1 MESVAHFLQVQ
12 ANSYPPSSRDFDLFG
27 RSSFNRYYYAAYL
40 RVRSILGNLNE
51 AWTTT
56 QHANIPDLLTG
67 QVLTTIRRQR
77 ARAAKLDDGPAVQI
91 CRRAE
96 ASARELANLMREAY
110 AVRVTA
116 DYHPEIIVMA
126 DGRGRFRLNSVPVT
140 VAHDWPI
147 RASEHGQRIERAWSI
162 ADD

>member
-1 MESVAHFLQVQ
+1 MESVARFLQIQ

-40 RVRSILGNLNE
+40 KVRSTLGNLNKE
-51 AWTTT
+51 WASAH
-56 QHANIPDLLTG
+56 HASIPTLLTG
-67 QVLTTIRRQR
+67 QVLMTIKRHRK
-77 ARAAKLDDGPAVQI
+77 RAARLDDSDAVQI
-91 CRRAE
+91 CLSAE
-96 ASARELANLMREAY
+96 SSAHELAKLMKEAY

-116 DYHPEIIVMA
+116 DYYPDVAVVA
-126 DGRGRFRLNSVPVT
+126 DDRGRFRLNSVPVT